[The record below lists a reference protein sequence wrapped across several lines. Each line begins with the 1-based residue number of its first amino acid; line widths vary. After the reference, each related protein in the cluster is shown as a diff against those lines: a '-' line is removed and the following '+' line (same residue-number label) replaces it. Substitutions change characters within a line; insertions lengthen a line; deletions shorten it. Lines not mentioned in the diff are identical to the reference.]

1 MAQPAL
7 QLHGAAERFL
17 DGHLLVQREPDQQRE
32 RFLDE
37 EAVGGVI
44 PGERQAVHRARH
56 APMVIGADLPFAQA
70 GSPSYVHAY
79 SARMSAGVAASGSQP
94 VDDPIRPVGQHK
106 ETEMASTP
114 MVRADVYGLLPSI
127 LILLMLILASLGIV
141 AHAATL

>member
-1 MAQPAL
+1 
-7 QLHGAAERFL
+7 
-17 DGHLLVQREPDQQRE
+17 
-32 RFLDE
+32 
-37 EAVGGVI
+37 
-44 PGERQAVHRARH
+44 
-56 APMVIGADLPFAQA
+56 MVIGADLPFAQA
-70 GSPSYVHAY
+70 GGPSYVHAH

-94 VDDPIRPVGQHK
+94 VDDPIRPVGQHRK